1 MFLIP
6 NTILDP
12 PIIKTTT
19 VKITSISVSVI
30 SLELFKSAT
39 LSVMFYSDNGSVVD
53 SKIIILKGDDY
64 MLWKDDDQYII
75 DYVIQNINA

>member
-1 MFLIP
+1 MNLIP

-12 PIIKTTT
+12 PVIKTTT
-19 VKITSISVSVI
+19 VMITSFAVSVI

-64 MLWKDDDQYII
+64 VMWKDNDQYII
-75 DYVIQNINA
+75 DYVIKNIES

>member
-1 MFLIP
+1 MNLIP

-12 PIIKTTT
+12 PVIKTTT
-19 VKITSISVSVI
+19 VKITSFAVSVI

-39 LSVMFYSDNGSVVD
+39 LSVMFYSDSGVVD
-53 SKIIILKGDDY
+53 SKIIILKDDDY

-75 DYVIQNINA
+75 DYVIRNISD